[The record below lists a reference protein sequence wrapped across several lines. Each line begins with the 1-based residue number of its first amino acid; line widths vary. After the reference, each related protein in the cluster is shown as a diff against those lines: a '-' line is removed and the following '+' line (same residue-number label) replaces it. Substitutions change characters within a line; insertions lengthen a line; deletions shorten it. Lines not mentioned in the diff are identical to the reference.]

1 MGNSAM
7 DIAVDASYHARNTY
21 LAARRGAY
29 VIPKYLFGKP
39 VDQIGGAEWLPHW
52 IRFPVMAQ
60 LLKLNVGRME
70 NYGLPEPDHKFAHAH
85 PTVSGRIL
93 DRLAHGAITPKPN
106 IAALDG
112 ETVRFTDGSEV
123 HADLVVY
130 CTGYKITFPFFDEDF
145 ITARDNELPLYKFM
159 FHPEYE
165 NLFFLGLV
173 QPLGAIMPIAE
184 RQSVLI
190 TEALRD
196 RFDLPSRADME
207 SDIAAKMRKMRKR
220 YVASKRHTIQV
231 DYDDYMHDLDKEL
244 EAGRDRAD
252 RRAELNA
259 AAPLSAGVPA

>member
-1 MGNSAM
+1 
-7 DIAVDASYHARNTY
+7 
-21 LAARRGAY
+21 
-29 VIPKYLFGKP
+29 
-39 VDQIGGAEWLPHW
+39 
-52 IRFPVMAQ
+52 MAQ

-259 AAPLSAGVPA
+259 VAPLSAGVPA